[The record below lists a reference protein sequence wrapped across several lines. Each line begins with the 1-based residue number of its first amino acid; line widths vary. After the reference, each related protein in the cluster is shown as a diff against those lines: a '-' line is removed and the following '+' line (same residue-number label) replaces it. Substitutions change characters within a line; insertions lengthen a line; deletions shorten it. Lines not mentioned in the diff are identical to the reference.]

1 MRLIGFYQVTFLTR
15 THIDTFGRNR
25 KRHCE
30 SQRVRR
36 SLVDATRWHRETRR
50 PRFSFFLFTC
60 QRTGSQNRQNTN
72 LRENYADPGYSRT
85 SASPCQEDQLAEQM
99 AEAGAAAVSEAY
111 IGPAPS
117 TCQQTQSEKLHEARN
132 DGVRGGAKPRKRWLS
147 GRCEMRRPVRRT
159 KPAKVFPGT
168 VGCGRDRVA
177 AWGYTSL
184 AGGAP
189 GEGRTRLD
197 GKRAA
202 RHEGAAGPP
211 SPPAGPSPGRWRTG
225 PAGRGVPGRQGTRC
239 GQSEIR
245 MTTRPSIAPC
255 RMRSKMALTSS
266 RAAQLKWLATLPSPA
281 NCRASTRS

>member
-117 TCQQTQSEKLHEARN
+117 TCQQTQSEKLHEA
-132 DGVRGGAKPRKRWLS
+132 
-147 GRCEMRRPVRRT
+147 
-159 KPAKVFPGT
+159 PGE
-168 VGCGRDRVA
+168 RL
-177 AWGYTSL
+177 SL
-184 AGGAP
+184 AGWRGPEQSSALFSNRFWNQDRPAKLFAP
-189 GEGRTRLD
+189 GAGAT
-197 GKRAA
+197 
-202 RHEGAAGPP
+202 HEPP
-211 SPPAGPSPGRWRTG
+211 PVSPTG
-225 PAGRGVPGRQGTRC
+225 PDGGG
-239 GQSEIR
+239 
-245 MTTRPSIAPC
+245 
-255 RMRSKMALTSS
+255 
-266 RAAQLKWLATLPSPA
+266 
-281 NCRASTRS
+281 